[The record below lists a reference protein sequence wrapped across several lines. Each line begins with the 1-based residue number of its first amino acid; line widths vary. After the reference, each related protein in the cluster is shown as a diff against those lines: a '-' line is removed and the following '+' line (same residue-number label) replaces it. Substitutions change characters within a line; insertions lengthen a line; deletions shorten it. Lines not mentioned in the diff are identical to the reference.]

1 MTLNT
6 PLPPES
12 PAKPETSGMAT
23 ASLVLGIVG
32 PCTLG
37 LASIVGA
44 ILGVVALVR
53 IGRSAG
59 QLAGRGL
66 AIAGMV
72 ISAVGI
78 PVAWLLLIPSI
89 SGNSIDVIA
98 KSSASNISELYQV
111 AMVYA
116 ASHKNTF
123 PSGATWPEELQ
134 TAGLPDSVL
143 LDPSGKT
150 PGRVYA
156 INAMVAGKPLGLI
169 RRPSQTV
176 LFFECAPG
184 APPAGGPDALPTKPR
199 FGTGHHI
206 GFCDGH
212 VERIPIEELG
222 RLIWNPEEER
232 PKE

>member
-1 MTLNT
+1 MTTST
-6 PLPPES
+6 PLPPEA
-12 PAKPETSGMAT
+12 PAKPKTSGLAI

-78 PVAWLLLIPSI
+78 LVAWVFLIPALFGSYNGA
-89 SGNSIDVIA
+89 SVQ
-98 KSSASNISELYQV
+98 SSASNVSELYQV

-134 TAGLPDSVL
+134 TVGLPDYAL
-143 LDPSGKT
+143 LDPSRKT

-176 LFFECAPG
+176 LFFECAAG
-184 APPAGGPDALPTKPR
+184 APPAGGPDALPPKPR
-199 FGTGHHI
+199 FGRGHHI

-222 RLIWNPEEER
+222 WLIWNPEEER
-232 PKE
+232 PNE